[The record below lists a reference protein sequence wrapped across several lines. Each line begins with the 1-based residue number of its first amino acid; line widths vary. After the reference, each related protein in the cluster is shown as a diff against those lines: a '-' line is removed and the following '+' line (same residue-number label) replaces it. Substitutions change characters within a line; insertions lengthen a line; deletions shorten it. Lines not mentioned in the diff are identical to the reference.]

1 MKTSC
6 AIRPILAISLAAACH
21 WAQAQ
26 AFDAVRLFGT
36 PTGDGEGSVGAAVI
50 AGHQYM
56 GSDERRTIVLPVL
69 DYRWK
74 NGWFAGTTNGVGYLF
89 DSAPNVQ
96 YGVRLT
102 ADLGRDEGRST
113 VLAGMGDI
121 SARPE
126 VGAFFNYL
134 PTREVFLTS
143 SLRYGTG
150 NDRKGLQFDLGA
162 GYAVQLTPQW
172 RTAVG
177 VAATLV
183 NREMMQEFFG
193 VTAAQAVSS
202 AKAPYTPGA
211 GLRDVRANASLNY
224 FITPAWT
231 LTGALTVSALHGD
244 AKDSP
249 LVRERT
255 STNGVLAL
263 SYRF

>member
-1 MKTSC
+1 MSKATASTGTVRISASSAFTMAASRGSGWHWRRGPIRQREFGDARFGYSRPRRCQHLSDQVPAVMKTSC
-6 AIRPILAISLAAACH
+6 AIKPILAISLAAASH

-102 ADLGRDEGRST
+102 VDLGRGEGRST

-126 VGAFFNYL
+126 IGAFFNYL

-143 SLRYGTG
+143 SLRC
-150 NDRKGLQFDLGA
+150 
-162 GYAVQLTPQW
+162 
-172 RTAVG
+172 
-177 VAATLV
+177 
-183 NREMMQEFFG
+183 
-193 VTAAQAVSS
+193 
-202 AKAPYTPGA
+202 
-211 GLRDVRANASLNY
+211 
-224 FITPAWT
+224 
-231 LTGALTVSALHGD
+231 
-244 AKDSP
+244 
-249 LVRERT
+249 
-255 STNGVLAL
+255 
-263 SYRF
+263 